1 MKKKILIIGNSA
13 KEYALAKKLSLKHEV
28 YVTPS
33 SDTIKEFAT
42 CIDIREDKSS
52 ELLEFVMENGIDL
65 TIPVSTMA
73 LKSDIVELFNKN
85 NQAIFAPQRNTAKLV
100 LDKALAKK
108 ILYKLRIPTPKFG
121 IFEKQNMVLDYIK
134 NLKNPFVL
142 KTDDNNSAAIFTS
155 YQVAKTLVES
165 SFIEK
170 NKRIIVEDYIYGTPF
185 SFYTITDGY
194 KALPIGSSITYK
206 HSLEGN
212 GGQLTSGM
220 GACAP
225 NYKLSIEQEYYLMDN
240 VIYPTLDYCE
250 IEGNPYLGI
259 LGVNGVLTDDGRMFI
274 LGWQSFMQDCDA
286 QAVLDILDEDLFEL
300 FNSCVIGSF
309 SDEVDGINLFD
320 KYSASLVLTCKNKEN
335 VENAI
340 IGIDNLE
347 EETSLTFYPSVN
359 KNKYLE
365 FEANYGSVVVLT
377 SSGTTASKA
386 VKKMYQEAEDIDFKG
401 KHYRKDICNYT
412 DLH

>member
-52 ELLEFVMENGIDL
+52 ELLEFVMENVIDL